1 MNTKTRK
8 LSAMVAMCMLLASA
22 EGLVVAEKHQDQP
35 PPPLFTGSIGP
46 STGEIVGIA
55 VGIVA
60 AGAAIGVGIY
70 FAVKHSHSMTGCALS
85 TTDGMTLTTES
96 DKQTYALIGDVA
108 GIKPG
113 NRIRVSGKKSK
124 EKSGST
130 SQFLV
135 EKVSKDFG
143 RCDGGPSGR

>member
-8 LSAMVAMCMLLASA
+8 LAAVVAVCVLLAPA
-22 EGLVVAEKHQDQP
+22 ERRVLAEKHADQT
-35 PPPLFTGSIGP
+35 PLFTGSIGP

-60 AGAAIGVGIY
+60 VGAAIGVGIY
-70 FAVKHSHSMTGCALS
+70 FAVKHNHSMTGCTRS
-85 TTDGMTLTTES
+85 TTDGLTLTTES
-96 DKQTYALIGDVA
+96 DKQTYALTGDVA

-113 NRIRVSGKKSK
+113 NRVRVSGKKSK
-124 EKSGST
+124 EKSTGT
-130 SQFLV
+130 NQFLV

-143 RCDGGPSGR
+143 ACNVAASSH

>member
-1 MNTKTRK
+1 MNGKTRK
-8 LSAMVAMCMLLASA
+8 LSTTVAVCMLLASSQGP
-22 EGLVVAEKHQDQP
+22 GLAEKHQDQ

-55 VGIVA
+55 IGIVA
-60 AGAAIGVGIY
+60 VGAAIGVGIY
-70 FAVKHSHSMTGCALS
+70 FAVKHNHSVTGCARS
-85 TTDGMTLTTES
+85 TADGLILTTES
-96 DKQTYALIGDVA
+96 DKQTYALTGDVA

-113 NRIRVSGKKSK
+113 NRVRLSGKKSK
-124 EKSGST
+124 EKSAGT

-135 EKVSKDFG
+135 EKVSKDLG